1 MNTQAV
7 ASASRR
13 RVALVT
19 GGTRGIGFGICQS
32 LAQAGFDLVVGGQ
45 RPEAQAQEALDAL
58 RALGAQVAY
67 AQGDVADPATRTRLI
82 GCAQAHFGA
91 LHVLVN
97 NAGVSP
103 AVRGDL
109 LEADEAD
116 AERLLRT
123 NLQGPFFLTRDI
135 AKWMVAQHQ
144 ADPSWHGAILFI
156 SSISA
161 SVVSTARGAYCMS
174 KAGLAMVAQLFAA
187 RLGDYG
193 IPVYDVRPGIIA
205 TDMTAGVKAKYDD
218 LIAKGLLVTP
228 RWGMPDDVGRI
239 AALLASGSMP
249 YSTGAII
256 PVDGGLTIPR
266 L

>member
-1 MNTQAV
+1 MNRQMETNPIK
-7 ASASRR
+7 R

-45 RPEAQAQEALDAL
+45 RPEAQAQEALDSL
-58 RALGAQVAY
+58 RALGAKVAY
-67 AQGDVADPATRTRLI
+67 AQGDVAAPATRKQLMD
-82 GCAQAHFGA
+82 CAQDHFGA

-109 LEADEAD
+109 LEADEVD

-144 ADPSWHGAILFI
+144 ADPAWQGAILFI

-161 SVVSTARGAYCMS
+161 SVASTARGAYCMS
-174 KAGLAMVAQLFAA
+174 KAGLAMAAQLFAA
-187 RLGDYG
+187 RLGEYG
-193 IPVYDVRPGIIA
+193 IPVFDVRPGIIA

-228 RWGMPDDVGRI
+228 RWGMPEDVGRI
-239 AALLASGSMP
+239 AAFLATGGMA
-249 YSTGAII
+249 YGTGAII
-256 PVDGGLTIPR
+256 PVDGGLTLPR

>member
-1 MNTQAV
+1 MNVQTVSVSAV
-7 ASASRR
+7 R

-19 GGTRGIGFGICQS
+19 GGTRGIGFGICQA

-45 RPEAQAQEALDAL
+45 RPEAQANEALEAL
-58 RALGAQVAY
+58 RSLGAKVAY
-67 AQGDVADPATRTRLI
+67 AQGDVAAPSTRSHLI
-82 GCAQAHFGA
+82 ACAKENFGA

-135 AKWMVAQHQ
+135 AKWMVEQHQ
-144 ADPSWHGAILFI
+144 ADSAWQGAILFI

-161 SVVSTARGAYCMS
+161 SVASTNRGAYCMS
-174 KAGLAMVAQLFAA
+174 KAGLAMAAQLFAV
-187 RLGDYG
+187 RLGEYG
-193 IPVYDVRPGIIA
+193 IPVYDIRPGIIA
-205 TDMTAGVKAKYDD
+205 TDMTSGVKEKYDK
-218 LIAKGLLVTP
+218 LIANGLLAMP
-228 RWGMPDDVGRI
+228 RWGLPEDVGRI
-239 AALLASGSMP
+239 VAFLASGAMA
-249 YSTGAII
+249 YGTGAVI